1 MTIREDPSRPPDHI
15 DGGERSNQA
24 VMPRL
29 GPAGWA
35 RWSWRQLTSMRT
47 ALVLLLM
54 LAVAAIPGSLFPQRT
69 SDPNGVIQRF
79 REDPNGAA
87 ILDGLGLFSVY
98 SSPWFSAIYL
108 LLFISLI
115 GCVIPRTRHHVG
127 ALVQMPPRTPARLS
141 RLPEYRRLEV
151 PDADPEETAGRAKAV
166 LKRLGYR
173 TIFWDEGA
181 GVRSVSAER
190 GYLRETGNL
199 VFHVSLIFILA
210 SAAIGSGYSYS
221 GQRVIVEDQ
230 TFVSNRAAY
239 DSFKAGSFFDDAQLP
254 TFAMRLDEFRV
265 SYVEDD
271 IDNLGFITDYRAT
284 VSLSVPDSA
293 ALSADIRVNE
303 PLGFAGSEV
312 YLLGNGY
319 APVITVRDPGGAVV
333 FSEAVPFLPQDS
345 NLTSLGVVKLPDGL
359 SDQIGLLGFFYPTK
373 GVLANGAFTSV
384 YPDLQF
390 PVLTINV
397 FSGDLGIDS
406 GTPRSVYSLDTSG
419 MEQLTGG
426 ETGVDSLELVP
437 GQTADLPN
445 GLGSIQL
452 EGVKRFASFDIAF
465 DPTKTPVLIFVCLM
479 FGGLML
485 GLFVPRRRIWIRV
498 RAGVVEY
505 AALARGD
512 DPTLGAAL
520 DAVVRRHRSG

>member
-1 MTIREDPSRPPDHI
+1 MTVREDPSRPSDHV
-15 DGGERSNQA
+15 DGGVSSDPA

-47 ALVLLLM
+47 ALVLLLL
-54 LAVAAIPGSLFPQRT
+54 LAIAAIPGSLFPQRT

-79 REDPNGAA
+79 RSDPEGAA
-87 ILDGLGLFSVY
+87 ILDALGLFSVY

-115 GCVIPRTRHHVG
+115 GCVIPRTRHHAG
-127 ALVQMPPRTPARLS
+127 ALVQKPPRTPARLS
-141 RLPEYRRLEV
+141 RLPEYRRLDL
-151 PDADPEETAGRAKAV
+151 PDADLDKTAASASVILR
-166 LKRLGYR
+166 RLGYR
-173 TIFWDEGA
+173 TMLWDEGA
-181 GVRSVSAER
+181 DARSVSAER

-199 VFHVSLIFILA
+199 VFHVSLIFILV
-210 SAAIGSGYSYS
+210 SVAIGSGFSYS

-230 TFVSNRAAY
+230 TFVNNRAAY
-239 DSFKAGSFFDDAQLP
+239 DSFKAGPFFNDDLLP
-254 TFAMRLDEFRV
+254 AFSMKLDEFAV

-271 IDNLGFITDYRAT
+271 LDNLGFITDYRAT
-284 VSLSVPDSA
+284 VSLSVPDSTPLNA
-293 ALSADIRVNE
+293 EIRVNE

-319 APVITVRDPGGAVV
+319 APVLTVRDPQGDVV

-359 SDQIGLLGFFYPTK
+359 ADQVGLLGFFYPTK

-384 YPDLQF
+384 YPDLQY
-390 PVLTINV
+390 PVLTMNV
-397 FSGDLGIDS
+397 FTGDLGIDS
-406 GTPRSVYSLDTSG
+406 GTPRSVYSLDTAG
-419 MEQLTGG
+419 MAQLTGG
-426 ETGVDSLELVP
+426 ESGIDSLQLVP

-445 GLGSIQL
+445 GLGSIEL
-452 EGVKRFASFDIAF
+452 EEVRRFASFDIAF
-465 DPTKTPVLIFVCLM
+465 DPTKTPVLLFVCLM
-479 FGGLML
+479 FSGLML
-485 GLFVPRRRIWIRV
+485 GLFVPRRRMWVRIRG
-498 RAGVVEY
+498 GVVEY

-520 DAVVRRHRSG
+520 DAVVRRHQTA